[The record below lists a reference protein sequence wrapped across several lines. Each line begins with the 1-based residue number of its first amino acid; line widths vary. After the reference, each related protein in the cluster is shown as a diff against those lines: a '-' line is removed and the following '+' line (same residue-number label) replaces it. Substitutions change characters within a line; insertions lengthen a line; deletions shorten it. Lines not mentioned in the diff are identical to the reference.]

1 MVRNWY
7 TCHLHTGVA
16 GTPDFGADS
25 YLNVDGS
32 EPRILDSFDI
42 VDATLVILELP
53 WVHESQSWIA
63 QVSCAVCMFWSA
75 NLVYNCLLTCCQ
87 SVSG

>member
-7 TCHLHTGVA
+7 TYHLHTGVA

-53 WVHESQSWIA
+53 WVHVSQSWIA
-63 QVSCAVCMFWSA
+63 QVSCAVCLFGLTPILQISFITA
-75 NLVYNCLLTCCQ
+75 SCLAVC
-87 SVSG
+87 